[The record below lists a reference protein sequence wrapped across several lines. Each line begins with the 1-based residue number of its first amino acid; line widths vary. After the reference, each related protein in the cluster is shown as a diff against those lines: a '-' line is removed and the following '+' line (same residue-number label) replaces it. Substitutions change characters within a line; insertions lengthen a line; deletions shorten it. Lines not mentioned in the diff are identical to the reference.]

1 MERYL
6 FFTAAY
12 LIGSIPFSFLLAFL
26 CSKKDLRKVGSG
38 NIGATNLY
46 RVCGL
51 KFALLGFLLD
61 FSKGF
66 FTLYFLNKIFNVSEL
81 TLVLS
86 GFFAVLGHV
95 FPVYLKF
102 KGGKG
107 VSTTAGILCFLDY
120 RIFVIVLVFFW
131 IVFMFKRIVSLSS
144 ILSSMILILL
154 SVVFLKHHLLSI
166 ERVVFMV
173 LIGFMVILFHKDNI
187 QRILSG
193 REKTINER

>member
-1 MERYL
+1 M
-6 FFTAAY
+6 
-12 LIGSIPFSFLLAFL
+12 

-51 KFALLGFLLD
+51 KFALIGFLLD

-66 FTLYFLNKIFNVSEL
+66 FTLYFFNKVFNVSEL

-86 GFFAVLGHV
+86 GLFCVLGHV

-107 VSTTAGILCFLDY
+107 VSTTAGVLCFLDY
-120 RIFVIVLVFFW
+120 RIFVIVLFFFW
-131 IVFMFKRIVSLSS
+131 IVFIFKKIVSLSS

-154 SVVFLKHHLLSI
+154 SIVFLKLHLLSI
-166 ERVVFMV
+166 ERAVFMV
-173 LIGFMVILFHKDNI
+173 LIGFMVILFHKDNL

-193 REKTINER
+193 REKTINEK